1 MEDEMMS
8 SRVLA
13 GVSALALVLAAP
25 TATFAR
31 GPGGIG
37 GGGGGGAHIGGGG
50 GGSHFSCGGGG
61 TRMGGGGGFSGAR
74 MGGGNFGAAHVSG
87 GNFGAARVGGGYS
100 GARVGAVGPAYSGAR
115 VAGGNWH
122 GGHGGYYRHGRFFPF
137 AAGIA
142 AGAAL
147 GSYAYYNDPYYY
159 DDGSGYYA
167 DNSYYDDGV
176 TVAVPA
182 GGGDASYCAQ
192 RYRSWDPA
200 SQTYLGYDGQR
211 HPCP

>member
-13 GVSALALVLAAP
+13 GVSALALVLAAAAP
-25 TATFAR
+25 TATMAR
-31 GPGGIG
+31 GGLGGGHG
-37 GGGGGGAHIGGGG
+37 GGGGGGGHFGGGG
-50 GGSHFSCGGGG
+50 GMH
-61 TRMGGGGGFSGAR
+61 MGGGSFGGAR
-74 MGGGNFGAAHVSG
+74 VGGGNFAAARVSG
-87 GNFGAARVGGGYS
+87 GNFGAARIGNPGF
-100 GARVGAVGPAYSGAR
+100 SGAR
-115 VAGGNWH
+115 VAGGNWNH
-122 GGHGGYYRHGRFFPF
+122 GGGYYRHGRFFPGV
-137 AAGIA
+137 AAGVV

-159 DDGSGYYA
+159 GDSGYYA
-167 DNSYYDDGV
+167 DNGYDDG
-176 TVAVPA
+176 TAVVVPG

-200 SQTYLGYDGQR
+200 SQTFLGNDGYR